1 MEAAE
6 EEEKKLAQAQIEEEE
21 KRRAEAEL
29 EELEKQLAKA
39 RLEEEEVRRAKAQL
53 EEDEQLAKA
62 IQESMNVGSPPPGY
76 DSGSVFPSYPF
87 LVPSR

>member
-6 EEEKKLAQAQIEEEE
+6 EEEKKVAQAQIEEEE

-62 IQESMNVGSPPPGY
+62 LQESMNAAGSPPRY
-76 DSGSVFPSYPF
+76 DSGSMFPSYTFP
-87 LVPSR
+87 VPSR

>member
-6 EEEKKLAQAQIEEEE
+6 EEEKKVAQAQIEEEE

-29 EELEKQLAKA
+29 EEVEKQLAKA

-62 IQESMNVGSPPPGY
+62 LQESMNAGSPPRY

-87 LVPSR
+87 SVPSR